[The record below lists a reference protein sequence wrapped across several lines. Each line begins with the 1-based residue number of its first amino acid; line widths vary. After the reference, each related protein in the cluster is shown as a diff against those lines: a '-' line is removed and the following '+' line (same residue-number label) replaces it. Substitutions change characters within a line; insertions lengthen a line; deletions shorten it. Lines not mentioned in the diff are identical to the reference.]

1 MFMRIFQ
8 VQSAQLASIMILSL
22 VLVVQPDAPLVQVH
36 PSVIVVLLTTPWTE
50 ASALL
55 LPFNPRT
62 LVPNL
67 IWETL
72 WTTFCK
78 MMELKQLT
86 KCQLGGKSFLSF
98 ATWSTLMNFGSISI
112 TKENM
117 VLLWLTFSHLFK
129 DSKTKNGI
137 FFRKKPQMLFS
148 SILEQAERLSLKL
161 LTLN

>member
-1 MFMRIFQ
+1 MYMRIFQ
-8 VQSAQLASIMILSL
+8 APSAQLVSIMTLSL
-22 VLVVQPDAPLVQVH
+22 VLVVQQDAPLVQVH
-36 PSVIVVLLTTPWTE
+36 PSVLVVLLTTPWTE
-50 ASALL
+50 TSALL

-117 VLLWLTFSHLFK
+117 ALLWLTFSHPFK

-137 FFRKKPQMLFS
+137 FFRKKPPISFS
-148 SILEQAERLSLKL
+148 SILEQAEGLFLRLLI
-161 LTLN
+161 LN